1 MTQYLLTISENKAS
15 SSFLEF
21 INNLDFVKRIEPI
34 KEPVKTLSKE
44 DWIKPGRPATDEEF
58 EQMLIASEDSKNLS
72 LKEAKKLTKI
82 KFDKWQRANSK

>member
-1 MTQYLLTISENKAS
+1 MTQYLLTISENKAP

-21 INNLDFVKRIEPI
+21 INNLDFVKRV
-34 KEPVKTLSKE
+34 EPVTEPVEPLSKE

-58 EQMLIASEDSKNLS
+58 DQMLIAAEDSKNLS
-72 LKEAKKLTKI
+72 LKEAKKLTKT